1 MKSESPIGIGNAM
14 IEVAPLQSG
23 LLSHQAVKHGFF
35 SRRKGVSKGI
45 YESLNAGLGSDDSRE
60 HVLQNRARISGFFNK
75 EPDFLVTP
83 YQVHSAEALQVTTP
97 WDADTRPKV
106 DALVTRNP
114 DIVIGILTADCGPVL
129 FADPENGVVAAA
141 HAGWKGATGGVL
153 ENTISAMVE
162 AGAKRSSITAVLGPT
177 ISQKNYEVG
186 PEFVERLVALSAGN
200 NDYFIASENPGH
212 AMFDLPGY
220 IVDRLENADVKA
232 DWTGH
237 CTYEEEDNFFSYR
250 RTTHRSEPDYGR
262 QISAIS
268 IRDIS

>member
-1 MKSESPIGIGNAM
+1 MSD
-14 IEVAPLQSG
+14 VAPVQSS
-23 LLSHQAVKHGFF
+23 LLSQQAVQHGFF
-35 SRRKGVSKGI
+35 SRRNGVSKGI

-60 HVLQNRARISGFFNK
+60 DVLQNRTRISGFFNK
-75 EPDFLVTP
+75 EPQFLVTP
-83 YQVHSAEALQVTTP
+83 YQVHSAEALEVTTP

-141 HAGWKGATGGVL
+141 HAGWKGATSGVL
-153 ENTISAMVE
+153 ENTISAMVKV
-162 AGAKRSSITAVLGPT
+162 GANRSSITAVLGPT

-186 PEFVERLVALSAGN
+186 PEFVERLVALSAEN
-200 NDYFIASENPGH
+200 NEYFTASRNPDH

-220 IVDRLENADVKA
+220 IVDRLEKADVKA

-237 CTYEEEDNFFSYR
+237 CTYEEEAGFFSYR

-262 QISAIS
+262 QISAIALKG
-268 IRDIS
+268 IL